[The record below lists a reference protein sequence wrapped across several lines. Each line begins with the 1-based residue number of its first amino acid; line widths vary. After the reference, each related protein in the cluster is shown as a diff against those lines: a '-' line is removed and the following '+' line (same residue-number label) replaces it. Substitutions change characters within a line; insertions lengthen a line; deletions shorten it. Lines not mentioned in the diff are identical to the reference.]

1 MDMLLHNPIADMYGP
16 HFLLFYSFIIGTTL
30 VACWRFIQDPTK
42 KQPLPLIPTNPDP
55 YEIAY
60 LRGGETELTKLSVFN
75 LIQRGYLQ
83 VNEQSIQQAPNYP
96 HLDGLNL
103 IESEFFNCFSSS
115 HQVDEM
121 KFSSFLPFIV
131 REKYAVYEQ
140 SLQNEQLL
148 YAEEWKAWNVKVG
161 LASAA
166 IVFSLG
172 SYKLLVA
179 LAKGHNNVGL
189 LIAMGVISIVMLLR
203 FISQSPRL
211 SDRGQNYLKRLQET
225 FAQLHE
231 KTKSS
236 IPDALDYN
244 LLVALFGVEA
254 LAGTSYNY
262 YRKAFLPPPS
272 PSRSSRRGSNSR
284 QRSSSDSSSSSSSCG
299 SSCSSSFD
307 SSSSSS
313 SCGSS
318 CSSSS
323 DSSCSGSSCGSSCGG
338 GCGGCGG
345 S

>member
-16 HFLLFYSFIIGTTL
+16 QFLLFYSVIIVSTL
-30 VACWRFIQDPTK
+30 VVCWRFIQDPTK

-60 LRGGETELTKLSVFN
+60 LRGGETELTKLAVFN

-83 VNEQSIQQAPNYP
+83 VKEKSIQQAPNYP
-96 HLDGLNL
+96 DLGGLKL
-103 IESEFFNCFSSS
+103 IESEFFKCFYSS
-115 HQVDEM
+115 HQADEM
-121 KFSSFLPFIV
+121 KFSSFLPVIV

-140 SLQNEQLL
+140 SLKNEQLL
-148 YAEEWKAWNVKVG
+148 YADEWKAWNVKVG
-161 LASAA
+161 LVGAA
-166 IVFSLG
+166 IVFTLG

-179 LAKGHNNVGL
+179 LAKGRYNVGL
-189 LIAMGVISIVMLLR
+189 LIVMGVVSLVMLLWL
-203 FISQSPRL
+203 IKQPPRL
-211 SDRGQNYLKRLQET
+211 SDRGQNYLKRLQGT
-225 FAQLHE
+225 FAQLQE
-231 KTKSS
+231 KAKSS
-236 IPDALDYN
+236 IPDALDYK

-254 LAGTSYNY
+254 LAGTSYDY

-272 PSRSSRRGSNSR
+272 PNRLSRRGSNSR
-284 QRSSSDSSSSSSSCG
+284 QRSSSDSSCSSSSCG

-307 SSSSSS
+307 SSCSSSS

-345 S
+345 

>member
-16 HFLLFYSFIIGTTL
+16 QFLLFYSVIIVTTL
-30 VACWRFIQDPTK
+30 VVCWRFIQDPTK

-60 LRGGETELTKLSVFN
+60 LRGGETELTKLAVFN

-83 VNEQSIQQAPNYP
+83 VKGQSIQQAPNYP
-96 HLDGLNL
+96 HLGDLKL
-103 IESEFFNCFSSS
+103 IESEFFKCFYSS
-115 HQVDEM
+115 HQADEM
-121 KFSSFLPFIV
+121 KFSSFLPVIV

-140 SLQNEQLL
+140 SLKNEQLL
-148 YAEEWKAWNVKVG
+148 YADEWKASNVKVG
-161 LASAA
+161 LAGAA

-189 LIAMGVISIVMLLR
+189 LVAMGVISLVMLLWL
-203 FISQSPRL
+203 IKQPPRL
-211 SDRGQNYLKRLQET
+211 SDRGQNYLKRLQGT
-225 FAQLHE
+225 FAQLQE
-231 KTKSS
+231 KAKSS
-236 IPDALDYN
+236 IPYALDYN

-254 LAGTSYNY
+254 LAGTSYDY

-272 PSRSSRRGSNSR
+272 PNRLSRRGSNSR
-284 QRSSSDSSSSSSSCG
+284 QRSSSDSSCSSSSCG

-307 SSSSSS
+307 SSCSSS

-345 S
+345 